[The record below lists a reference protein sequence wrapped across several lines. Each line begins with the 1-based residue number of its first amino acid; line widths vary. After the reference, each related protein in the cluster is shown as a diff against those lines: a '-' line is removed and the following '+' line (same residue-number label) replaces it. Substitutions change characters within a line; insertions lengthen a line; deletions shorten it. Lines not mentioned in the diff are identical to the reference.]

1 MPRGAH
7 RGQEACVTLERRF
20 QRLGADVRPVTDEE
34 THEVVRARLYVS
46 ITPVGAADGD
56 GLDYVY
62 CV

>member
-1 MPRGAH
+1 M
-7 RGQEACVTLERRF
+7 TLERRF